1 MRAAGAPPSTHLSPV
16 AKGGVVSLLPT
27 KVSLR
32 NGTRSKV
39 ATNALAI
46 GRPID
51 DLDLLR
57 RFAAAASVR
66 DAGPVHSAAAR
77 AGMASR
83 RVQPSPPNPRPTQT

>member
-1 MRAAGAPPSTHLSPV
+1 MRAAGAPPSTQLSL
-16 AKGGVVSLLPT
+16 AKGGQVSRLPT